1 MPQLPIWNWRKENY
15 SMVSESSLMIQQ
27 NIEESS
33 TLSKEQLLPAH
44 GSRVLGRIMI
54 FLLILIII
62 ILLLPWRQ
70 TIPGRGT
77 VTALRP
83 EDRPQTVQNQI
94 GGRIEYWAVRE
105 GQEVKRGDTIL
116 VISETNQS
124 YFNPELPARLNEQL
138 SAKRG
143 SETAA
148 EQKIQATNAKIAALN
163 NGLKLQLAAAQNK
176 VKQAVNYVQID
187 SADLVAVNNYYETS
201 KARLLRYEAGYKNG
215 LFSLTDIESRRLK
228 LQEDRAKVISQQNK
242 LNNSRQELL
251 NARIELNNVDVR
263 NQQSVASAQSDMSSA
278 VSDKAKVR
286 EEIAKLR
293 NEMSNINIRRG
304 LYVVRA
310 PQSGFVVKTLKA
322 GIGENIKE
330 GESIATLQPKSP
342 LVAVEIYVDAMDV
355 PLILDSSNVRIQF
368 EGWPSVQ
375 FSGWPSVAVGTFAGK
390 VSVIDRVSSASG
402 KYRLLIRQ
410 TQPTPVND
418 EPWPKQLRQGSGVF
432 GRVILRSV
440 PVWYEIWRQ
449 LNGFPPSLEKEPAN
463 QSAEAVKK

>member
-1 MPQLPIWNWRKENY
+1 
-15 SMVSESSLMIQQ
+15 MVSESSLIIEK
-27 NIEESS
+27 NVEESS
-33 TLSKEQLLPAH
+33 ALSRAQLLSSR
-44 GSRVLGRIMI
+44 GSRLLGRIMLVLL
-54 FLLILIII
+54 LLIFI

-94 GGRIEYWAVRE
+94 GGRIEHWAVRE
-105 GQEVKRGDTIL
+105 GQEVKKGDTIL
-116 VISETNQS
+116 IISETNQS
-124 YFNPELPARLNEQL
+124 YFNPELPTRLNEQL

-143 SETAA
+143 SEVAA
-148 EQKIQATNAKIAALN
+148 GQKIQATNAKISALSS
-163 NGLKLQLAAAQNK
+163 GLKIQLSAAENK
-176 VKQAVNYVQID
+176 VKQAVNYLQID
-187 SADLVAVNNYYETS
+187 SADLVAVKNYYETS
-201 KARLLRYEAGYKNG
+201 KARLQRYEAGYKNG

-251 NARIELNNVDVR
+251 NARIELDNIRVKYL
-263 NQQSVASAQSDMSSA
+263 QSVASAQSDKSSA
-278 VSDKAKVR
+278 VSDKAKVG

-293 NEMSNINIRRG
+293 NEISNIDIRRG

-330 GESIATLQPKSP
+330 GESIATLQPKEP

-390 VSVIDRVSSASG
+390 VSVIDRVSSSNG
-402 KYRLLIRQ
+402 KYRLLVRQ
-410 TQPTPVND
+410 TKPTPAND

-449 LNGFPPSLEKEPAN
+449 LNGFPPSLDKEPAN
-463 QSAEAVKK
+463 QSAESVKNK